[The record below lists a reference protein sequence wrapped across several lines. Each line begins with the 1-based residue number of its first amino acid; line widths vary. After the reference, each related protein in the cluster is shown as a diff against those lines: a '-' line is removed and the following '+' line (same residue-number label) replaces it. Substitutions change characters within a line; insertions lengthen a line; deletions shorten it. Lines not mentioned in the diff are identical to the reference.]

1 MWTKRKKGE
10 PNEKIGKAVIVRH
23 DGYGTGG
30 RMLKEAG
37 DKRDGG
43 DRESG
48 RDLGGRFCRR
58 GT

>member
-43 DRESG
+43 DRESEIG
-48 RDLGGRFCRR
+48 RAHV
-58 GT
+58 